1 MTKPA
6 APPRPRVLPRLT
18 SPLCRWL
25 PAVTVLV
32 GTMLTACGPTPNPYF
47 IDREQAIADNRFLR
61 AIHSPAPVD
70 EEEPPPD
77 EQENSDE
84 QAAGTGQRHKGEEGR
99 MGKPTSKSRSGLY
112 AMKGPRDAVPQ
123 SHGVRMSAS
132 PVGCDGCD
140 PGGGDRYAHTADNPW
155 TRALA
160 EPLSTFSIDV
170 DTASYSNVRRFLQEG
185 SLPPPDAVRSEE
197 LINYFDYGHARPR
210 GADPLAVHA
219 EVAPCPWNP
228 SHKLVQLA
236 VQGQEV
242 ARGDVGPRNLVFLV
256 DVSGSM
262 SSDDKLP
269 LLRQGLRM
277 LVNDLD
283 ERDRISMVAYA
294 GASGLV
300 LPPTSGA
307 DKQKIR
313 DAIDRLE
320 AGGSTNGGSGIA
332 LAYAQAREHFVQGGV
347 NRVLL
352 ASDGDFNVGV
362 TDHDELVALV
372 EQQRKSGVFLSVL
385 GFGRGNL
392 NDATMEQIADKGNGN
407 YAYIDSAREARKVLV
422 EQAAGTLV
430 TIASDVKLQVEWNPA
445 AVSAYRLI
453 GYENRRLAAQDFKDD
468 RKDAGE
474 LGSGHTVT
482 GLYEVVPV
490 GVPAPG
496 GAVDPLKFQRP
507 VATTPSGELF
517 TVKLRYKRPGD
528 DRSKQ
533 LEQSTITT
541 ATTVAA
547 ASPAFRLAAA
557 VAAFAERLKNAPQGK
572 DGLDFAA
579 IYKLA
584 AGVELPDPHGHR
596 KEFLELIRRAEAL
609 SRPADK
615 LAKLAD
621 EELG

>member
-1 MTKPA
+1 
-6 APPRPRVLPRLT
+6 
-18 SPLCRWL
+18 
-25 PAVTVLV
+25 
-32 GTMLTACGPTPNPYF
+32 
-47 IDREQAIADNRFLR
+47 
-61 AIHSPAPVD
+61 
-70 EEEPPPD
+70 
-77 EQENSDE
+77 
-84 QAAGTGQRHKGEEGR
+84 
-99 MGKPTSKSRSGLY
+99 
-112 AMKGPRDAVPQ
+112 
-123 SHGVRMSAS
+123 
-132 PVGCDGCD
+132 
-140 PGGGDRYAHTADNPW
+140 
-155 TRALA
+155 
-160 EPLSTFSIDV
+160 
-170 DTASYSNVRRFLQEG
+170 
-185 SLPPPDAVRSEE
+185 
-197 LINYFDYGHARPR
+197 
-210 GADPLAVHA
+210 
-219 EVAPCPWNP
+219 
-228 SHKLVQLA
+228 
-236 VQGQEV
+236 
-242 ARGDVGPRNLVFLV
+242 
-256 DVSGSM
+256 
-262 SSDDKLP
+262 
-269 LLRQGLRM
+269 
-277 LVNDLD
+277 
-283 ERDRISMVAYA
+283 
-294 GASGLV
+294 
-300 LPPTSGA
+300 
-307 DKQKIR
+307 
-313 DAIDRLE
+313 
-320 AGGSTNGGSGIA
+320 
-332 LAYAQAREHFVQGGV
+332 
-347 NRVLL
+347 
-352 ASDGDFNVGV
+352 
-362 TDHDELVALV
+362 
-372 EQQRKSGVFLSVL
+372 VFLSVL

-596 KEFLELIRRAEAL
+596 KELLELIRRAEAL